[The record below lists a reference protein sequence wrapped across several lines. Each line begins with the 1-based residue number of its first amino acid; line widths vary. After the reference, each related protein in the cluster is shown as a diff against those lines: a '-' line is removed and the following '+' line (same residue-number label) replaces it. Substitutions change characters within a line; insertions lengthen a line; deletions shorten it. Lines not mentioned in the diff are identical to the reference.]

1 MEMESISLQRLA
13 VPSSVQHSYSLL
25 LNSNCSKSPT
35 SHKTLTDNGWLVI
48 DKILLELQVALNHFV
63 SIDGH

>member
-1 MEMESISLQRLA
+1 MEIDNISLQRLA

-25 LNSNCSKSPT
+25 LDSNCSKSPT
-35 SHKTLTDNGWLVI
+35 SHKTLTDNDWLII
-48 DKILLELQVALNHFV
+48 DKSLLELQVALKHFM